1 MMNRERM
8 TTRSSRFSGNGPT
21 SLGMSERLERVLA
34 YPLLWVSGLILFLLE
49 RKNQNV
55 QWHAKQ
61 SMAVFGPLSI
71 IYFLVKFLGGII
83 GLIPLIGGL
92 LGIVFGFILTV
103 IFWVII
109 VLAVWLMIMAWFR
122 PNYRLPFISDWLR
135 Y

>member
-8 TTRSSRFSGNGPT
+8 TGRSRSTGDAPT
-21 SLGMSERLERVLA
+21 SLGLNERLERVLA
-34 YPLLWVSGLILFLLE
+34 YPLGWITGLILFLLE

-71 IYFLVKFLGGII
+71 IYFLVGLLSAILGKII
-83 GLIPLIGGL
+83 FIGGFFTL
-92 LGIVFGFILTV
+92 ILGFVSSI
-103 IFWVII
+103 IFWVMI
-109 VLAVWLMIMAWFR
+109 VLAIWLMIMAWFR
-122 PNYRLPFISDWLR
+122 PTYRLPFISSWLR

>member
-8 TTRSSRFSGNGPT
+8 TGRSRYTGGDGPT

-34 YPLLWVSGLILFLLE
+34 YPLGWITGLILFVLE

-61 SMAVFGPLSI
+61 SIAVFGPLSI
-71 IYFLVKFLGGII
+71 IYFLV
-83 GLIPLIGGL
+83 GL
-92 LGIVFGFILTV
+92 LGTILGKIILIGAFLGLILGFLASI
-103 IFWVII
+103 IFWIMI

-122 PNYRLPFISDWLR
+122 PNYRLPFVSNWLR

>member
-8 TTRSSRFSGNGPT
+8 TGRSRYTGDGPT
-21 SLGMSERLERVLA
+21 SLGLSERVERVLA
-34 YPLLWVSGLILFLLE
+34 YPLGWITGLILFLLE

-71 IYFLVKFLGGII
+71 IYFLIGFLGGILSNIWGI
-83 GLIPLIGGL
+83 GFL
-92 LGIVFGFILTV
+92 LGIAFGFLHSV
-103 IFWVII
+103 IFWIMI

-122 PNYRLPFISDWLR
+122 PNYRLPIISSWLR

>member
-8 TTRSSRFSGNGPT
+8 TGSSRYRGDAPT
-21 SLGMSERLERVLA
+21 SLGLNERVERVLA
-34 YPLLWVSGLILFLLE
+34 YPLGWVTGLILFLLE

-71 IYFLVKFLGGII
+71 LWWLVGLLAGLLGNIW
-83 GLIPLIGGL
+83 LIGGVL
-92 LGIVFGFILTV
+92 SLVLGFLANIVL
-103 IFWVII
+103 WVMI

-122 PNYRLPFISDWLR
+122 PNYRLPFVSNWLR

>member
-8 TTRSSRFSGNGPT
+8 TGRSRYTGDGQT
-21 SLGMSERLERVLA
+21 SLGLSERLERVLA
-34 YPLLWVSGLILFLLE
+34 YPLGWITGLILFLLE

-71 IYFLVKFLGGII
+71 IYFLIGLLGGILSNIWGI
-83 GLIPLIGGL
+83 GLL
-92 LGIVFGFILTV
+92 LGIVFGFLHSIVL
-103 IFWVII
+103 WVMI
-109 VLAVWLMIMAWFR
+109 VLAIWLMIMAWFR
-122 PNYRLPFISDWLR
+122 PNYRLPIISSWLR

>member
-8 TTRSSRFSGNGPT
+8 TRSSRFTGDGPT
-21 SLGMSERLERVLA
+21 SLGLSERLERVLA
-34 YPLLWVSGLILFLLE
+34 YPLGWITGLILFLLE
-49 RKNQNV
+49 RKNLNV

-71 IYFLVKFLGGII
+71 LWWLV
-83 GLIPLIGGL
+83 GL
-92 LGIVFGFILTV
+92 LGSLLHGIWIIGPLLALALGFVSSI
-103 IFWVII
+103 IFWIMV

-122 PNYRLPFISDWLR
+122 PAYRLPIISNWLR

>member
-8 TTRSSRFSGNGPT
+8 TSSSRRMMGDGPT
-21 SLGMSERLERVLA
+21 SLGLSERLERVLA
-34 YPLLWVSGLILFLLE
+34 YPLLWVSGLILFLIE

-61 SMAVFGPLSI
+61 SMAVFGPLCI
-71 IYFLVKFLGGII
+71 LWWLVGFLGGI
-83 GLIPLIGGL
+83 LSHIPLIGFL
-92 LGIVFGFILTV
+92 FGIVLGFLGTI

-109 VLAVWLMIMAWFR
+109 VLAVWLIIMAWFR
-122 PNYRLPFISDWLR
+122 PNYRLPFISNWLR

>member
-8 TTRSSRFSGNGPT
+8 TGRSRYTGDGPT
-21 SLGMSERLERVLA
+21 SLGLSERLERVLA
-34 YPLLWVSGLILFLLE
+34 YPLGWVTGLILFLLE

-71 IYFLVKFLGGII
+71 IYFLVN
-83 GLIPLIGGL
+83 LIGGL
-92 LGIVFGFILTV
+92 LSHIWLIGSVLGLVFGFVSSI
-103 IFWVII
+103 IFWVMI
-109 VLAVWLMIMAWFR
+109 VLAVWLIIMAWFR
-122 PNYRLPFISDWLR
+122 PTYRLPFVSNWLR